1 MADPLLPGLNV
12 HEDTVLFREALNYTA
27 ARTGFIGRL
36 IEKDY
41 FCTVLLA
48 LLTAAD
54 PRLVFKGGTCLA
66 KVHCGFFRLSEDLD
80 FAISLPVTASRKERR
95 RQVEAT
101 KAAVAS
107 IPTAMPLFRSAA
119 PLLGAND
126 SAQYNGA
133 FAYQS
138 LLAGTDET
146 IKVEISLREPVLLK
160 VDPCPTNTLLLDAI
174 NGEPMV
180 PPIGIPCIAYAEA
193 MAEKFRAALTRREVA
208 VRDFFDLDHA
218 IQSLGLDPEA
228 KSLINLVRQKVT
240 ITDSEPVVVNDE
252 RLSQLRTQLE
262 SRLRPVLRKADFDQF
277 KLDRAYV
284 AVQRM
289 AARLG
294 GE

>member
-1 MADPLLPGLNV
+1 MANPLLPGLNV
-12 HEDTVLFREALNYTA
+12 HEDSVLFREALNYTA
-27 ARTGFIGRL
+27 ARTGFIARL

-48 LLTAAD
+48 HLTAVD

-95 RQVEAT
+95 RQAKAT

-107 IPTAMPLFRSAA
+107 IPATVPVFRLAA
-119 PLLGAND
+119 PLIGAND

-133 FAYQS
+133 LAYRS
-138 LLAGTDET
+138 LLAGTDEI

-174 NGEPMV
+174 NREPLV

-218 IQSLGLDPEA
+218 INSLGLDPDA
-228 KSLINLVRQKVT
+228 RALIDLVRQKVT
-240 ITDSEPVVVNDE
+240 IPDSEPVIVSDE
-252 RLSQLRTQLE
+252 RLLQLRAQLE
-262 SRLRPVLRKADFDQF
+262 SRLRPVLRKVDFDQF
-277 KLDRAYV
+277 NLNRAF
-284 AVQRM
+284 AAAQRM
-289 AARLG
+289 AGRIV
-294 GE
+294 